1 MISTGEEMPSITK
14 QYSTAARQAR
24 SVVERTTDVWTQG
37 ARTLTDVLPTVP
49 QVDLVP
55 AVERYFDFV
64 QRTVELNRSI
74 AMKWAR
80 AANSLSGTVH
90 DRSESVGED
99 LRDRAESAG
108 EVVRERAAAV
118 EQAGRVQARRVEQV
132 QQEFTRE
139 ARKIER
145 EQAKRAHAR
154 ARARYE
160 GLTRAELS
168 DLLAERG
175 LPKTGNVD
183 QLVERLA
190 NADTK

>member
-1 MISTGEEMPSITK
+1 MPSITK

-37 ARTLTDVLPTVP
+37 ARTLTDVLPVP

-55 AVERYFDFV
+55 AVNRYFDFV
-64 QRTVELNRSI
+64 QRTVDLNRSLAI
-74 AMKWAR
+74 KCAR
-80 AANSLSGTVH
+80 AANSLSGVVH
-90 DRSESVGED
+90 DRSEAVGVD
-99 LRDRAESAG
+99 LRDRAESAS
-108 EVVRERAAAV
+108 EVVREKAAAA
-118 EQAGRVQARRVEQV
+118 EQAGRVQAKRVEQV

-145 EQAKRAHAR
+145 EQARRAHAR

-168 DLLAERG
+168 DMLAQRG
-175 LPKTGNVD
+175 LPKSGNLD
-183 QLVERLA
+183 QLMDRLA
-190 NADTK
+190 DADTK

>member
-1 MISTGEEMPSITK
+1 MPSITK
-14 QYSTAARQAR
+14 QYSSAARQAR
-24 SVVERTTDVWTQG
+24 SVVERTTDAWTQG

-64 QRTVELNRSI
+64 QRTVNLNRSLAI
-74 AMKWAR
+74 RWAR
-80 AANSLSGTVH
+80 AANSLSGAVH
-90 DRSESVGED
+90 DRTESVTED
-99 LRDRAESAG
+99 LRDRAEAAG
-108 EVVRERAAAV
+108 EAVRERAAAA
-118 EQAGRVQARRVEQV
+118 EQAGRVQARRAEQV

-168 DLLAERG
+168 DMLAQRG
-175 LPKTGNVD
+175 LPKSGNVD
-183 QLVERLA
+183 QLIDRLA
-190 NADTK
+190 DADTK

>member
-1 MISTGEEMPSITK
+1 VISTGEDMPSITK
-14 QYSTAARQAR
+14 QYSSAARQAR
-24 SVVERTTDVWTQG
+24 SVVERTTDAWTQG

-64 QRTVELNRSI
+64 QRTVDMNRSLAI
-74 AMKWAR
+74 KCAR
-80 AANSLSGTVH
+80 AANSLSGVVH
-90 DRSESVGED
+90 DRSESVGVD

-108 EVVRERAAAV
+108 ETVREKAAAV

-145 EQAKRAHAR
+145 EQAKRAQAR

-168 DLLAERG
+168 DMLAQRG
-175 LPKTGNVD
+175 LPKSGNLD
-183 QLVERLA
+183 QLIDRLA
-190 NADTK
+190 AADLK

>member
-1 MISTGEEMPSITK
+1 MPSITK

-37 ARTLTDVLPTVP
+37 ARTLTDVFPTVP

-64 QRTVELNRSI
+64 QRTVNLNRSLAI
-74 AMKWAR
+74 KWAR
-80 AANSLSGTVH
+80 AANSLSGAVH
-90 DRSESVGED
+90 ERSEAVGED
-99 LRDRAESAG
+99 LRDRAETAG
-108 EVVRERAAAV
+108 EVVREKAAAA
-118 EQAGRVQARRVEQV
+118 EQAGRVQAKRVEQV

-139 ARKIER
+139 ARRIER
-145 EQAKRAHAR
+145 EQARRTHAR

-168 DLLAERG
+168 DMLAQRG
-175 LPKTGNVD
+175 LPKSGNVD
-183 QLVERLA
+183 QLVDRLA
-190 NADTK
+190 DADTK

>member
-1 MISTGEEMPSITK
+1 MPSITR
-14 QYSTAARQAR
+14 QYSTRARQAR
-24 SVVERTTDVWTQG
+24 SMVERTTDVWTQG
-37 ARTLTDVLPTVP
+37 ARTLSDVLPTVP

-64 QRTVELNRSI
+64 QRTVNLNRSLAI
-74 AMKWAR
+74 KCAR
-80 AANSLSGTVH
+80 AANSLSGAVH
-90 DRSESVGED
+90 DRTESVSED

-108 EVVRERAAAV
+108 EVVREKAAAA

-139 ARKIER
+139 ARRIER
-145 EQAKRAHAR
+145 EQTKRAHAR

-168 DLLAERG
+168 EMLAQRG
-175 LPKTGNVD
+175 LPKSGNVD
-183 QLVERLA
+183 QLVDRLA
-190 NADTK
+190 AADIK

>member
-1 MISTGEEMPSITK
+1 MPSITK

-37 ARTLTDVLPTVP
+37 ARTLTDVLPAVP

-55 AVERYFDFV
+55 AVERYFDIV
-64 QRTVELNRSI
+64 QRTVDLNRSFAI
-74 AMKWAR
+74 RCAQ
-80 AANSLSGTVH
+80 AANSLSGAVH
-90 DRSESVGED
+90 DRAELVGED

-108 EVVRERAAAV
+108 EVVREKAAAA

-132 QQEFTRE
+132 QQELTRE
-139 ARKIER
+139 ARRLER
-145 EQAKRAHAR
+145 EQAKRTHAR

-168 DLLAERG
+168 DMLAQRG
-175 LPKTGNVD
+175 LPKSGNVD
-183 QLVERLA
+183 HLVDRLA
-190 NADTK
+190 DADTK